1 MSKRALVCIVLYMSL
16 TCMTALGQQIF
27 NNCPYAQQHWNQL
40 ACLIPDLTKTGGT
53 SAGAFSTALGE
64 VVAQLP
70 LAAPTTGFGLTLD
83 KTLGIY
89 TVPNETL
96 GSILSERG
104 DTVGKYHLFV
114 GFAYQK
120 FNFQTIDGTQLNNLP
135 VGYCINTSGSFPNC
149 GNPGFTQSSLS
160 ANVNQYTAIAA
171 FGLTSRIDISV
182 TVPFERVSLGA
193 GHGLVYSGGS
203 VETQTPGTTSC
214 PSSSTPTNTNPYC
227 NQYVPGSASG
237 IGDVVVEGKGSLW
250 KGEHIRLAA
259 GFDVRFPTGNEYN
272 LLGSGAYGY
281 KPFLTLSWRSRGITP
296 HVNAGYQYNTRSV
309 LYQSGGINQLL
320 PRWFEYSAGADV
332 RIVKRLT
339 VVGDLLGQHFFDAPR
354 ITPASP
360 ANYQIQPPSGNAV
373 YVNSIGVQNGAY
385 DSDNLAIGLKAN
397 IWRSL
402 ILSENV
408 LVKLNEGGLRSK
420 VTPLAGLSYR
430 F

>member
-1 MSKRALVCIVLYMSL
+1 MSKRALVCTATYIVLSCLM
-16 TCMTALGQQIF
+16 ALGQQLIY
-27 NNCPYAQQHWNQL
+27 NNCPYAPSHYNQL

-89 TVPNETL
+89 TIPNETL

-104 DTVGKYHLFV
+104 DTVGKHHLFI
-114 GFAYQK
+114 GFAFQR
-120 FNFQTIDGTQLNNLP
+120 FNFQNIDGTSLKNLP
-135 VGYCINTSGSFPNC
+135 VLYSVSGSQE
-149 GNPGFTQSSLS
+149 FTQSSLS
-160 ANVNQYTAIAA
+160 ANVDQYTGIAA
-171 FGLTSRIDISV
+171 FGLTNRIDISV

-193 GHGLVYSGGS
+193 SHGNVYTNSGS
-203 VETQTPGTTSC
+203 ACNPNIPQDI
-214 PSSSTPTNTNPYC
+214 PYC
-227 NQYVPGSASG
+227 PQFVPGSAYG
-237 IGDVVVEGKGSLW
+237 VGDVVVEGKGTVW
-250 KGEHIRLAA
+250 KGEHLRLAA

-281 KPFLTLSWRSRGITP
+281 KPFLTLSWHGRGITP

-309 LYQSGGINQLL
+309 LYQSGSVNQLL

-339 VVGDLLGQHFFDAPR
+339 VVGDLLGQHYFSAPR
-354 ITPASP
+354 ITPAAP
-360 ANYQIQPPSGNAV
+360 TTFQ
-373 YVNSIGVQNGAY
+373 VNGADVSSIGVRNGDY
-385 DSDNLAIGLKAN
+385 DADNLSIGLKAN
-397 IWRSL
+397 VWRNL
-402 ILSENV
+402 LFSENI
-408 LVKLNEGGLRSK
+408 LFKLNDGGLRSK
-420 VTPLAGLSYR
+420 YTPLLGLSYR